1 MKSVLFRIFLV
12 VFVLFAS
19 SYSFESK
26 KRLLLN
32 GIVVSKNMKL
42 KDVDISI
49 FENGKLKNVLRT
61 DQKGEVIVKL
71 NFNSTYNIFYNKIGY
86 STKEVFVDTK
96 VKSNIKFF
104 QFFYKIELNRIAK
117 YEPIK
122 KDRVAAIIKYN
133 NKNNSFDCF
142 VPDSLLKPITN

>member
-1 MKSVLFRIFLV
+1 MKSVVLRIFLLV
-12 VFVLFAS
+12 IVLFAS
-19 SYSFESK
+19 SYIFESK

-32 GIVVSKNMKL
+32 GIVFSKNMKL

-49 FENGKLKNVLRT
+49 FENGKLKNVLKT
-61 DQKGEVIVKL
+61 DQKGEVIFNL
-71 NFNSTYNIFYNKIGY
+71 NFNSTYIIFYNKIGY

-96 VKSNIKFF
+96 VKTNLKYFKL
-104 QFFYKIELNRIAK
+104 FYTIELNRIVK

-133 NKNNSFDCF
+133 NKNNSFYCF
-142 VPDSLLKPITN
+142 VPDSLLKPIIN

>member
-1 MKSVLFRIFLV
+1 MKIVLFKIFLV
-12 VFVLFAS
+12 VFVLVTS

-32 GIVVSKNMKL
+32 GIVVSKNLKL
-42 KDVDISI
+42 RDVDISI
-49 FENGKLKNVLRT
+49 FENGKFKTVLRT
-61 DQKGEVIVKL
+61 NQKGEVIIKL

-86 STKEVFVDTK
+86 LTKEVFVDTK
-96 VKSNIKFF
+96 VKRNLKFF
-104 QFFYKIELNRIAK
+104 KLFYTIELNRIAK

-142 VPDSLLKPITN
+142 VPDSLLKSSIN